1 MKKLFTSLLFGLAIL
16 SSTACKHPG
25 KEAETVSST
34 NAAPENTDEISKDV
48 YVDSYGEKIEVTI
61 NHSKNTAVVHLN
73 GKTYDLKK
81 SAALPEYTASNEEY
95 QYSEIKG
102 NITFLKK
109 NVDMVL
115 FHLKQAKKESGS
127 TKMAS
132 Y

>member
-1 MKKLFTSLLFGLAIL
+1 MKKLLPPILMGLIIL

-25 KEAETVSST
+25 KEAETIT
-34 NAAPENTDEISKDV
+34 ATPENTDKITKNV

-61 NHSKNTAVVHLN
+61 NNTKNTATVHLN

-81 SAALPEYTASNEEY
+81 SDALPEYTASNEEY

-115 FHLKQAKKESGS
+115 FHLKQKKKESVP

>member
-1 MKKLFTSLLFGLAIL
+1 MKKLFTSVLMGLAVL

-25 KEAETVSST
+25 KEAETLTEAV
-34 NAAPENTDEISKDV
+34 PENKDEISKDV
-48 YVDSYGEKIEVTI
+48 FTDNYGEKIEVTI
-61 NHSKNTAVVHLN
+61 NHTKNTATVHLE

-81 SAALPEYTASNEEY
+81 SDALPEYTASNEEY
-95 QYSEIKG
+95 QYSDIKG
-102 NITFLKK
+102 NITLLKK

-115 FHLKQAKKESGS
+115 FHAKRDPKGSGS

>member
-1 MKKLFTSLLFGLAIL
+1 MKTLFTSVLMGLAVL

-25 KEAETVSST
+25 KESETLTEAV
-34 NAAPENTDEISKDV
+34 PENKDEISKDIFT
-48 YVDSYGEKIEVTI
+48 DSYGEKIEVTI
-61 NHSKNTAVVHLN
+61 NHTKNTATVHLE

-81 SAALPEYTASNEEY
+81 SDALPEYTASNEEY
-95 QYSEIKG
+95 QYSDIKG
-102 NITFLKK
+102 NITLLKK

-115 FHLKQAKKESGS
+115 FHAKRETKGSGS

>member
-1 MKKLFTSLLFGLAIL
+1 MKKLLTPILLGLTIITL
-16 SSTACKHPG
+16 TACKHPG
-25 KEAETVSST
+25 KEAENVTAAVS
-34 NAAPENTDEISKDV
+34 PENTDEISKNV

-61 NHSKNTAVVHLN
+61 NKTKNTAIIHLN

-81 SAALPEYTASNEEY
+81 SDALPEYTASNEEF
-95 QYSEIKG
+95 QYSDIKG

-115 FHLKQAKKESGS
+115 FHLKQAKKESGPA
-127 TKMAS
+127 KMAS

>member
-1 MKKLFTSLLFGLAIL
+1 MKKLFTTVLIGLAVL

-25 KEAETVSST
+25 KEAETIM
-34 NAAPENTDEISKDV
+34 AATPESKDEITKNV
-48 YVDSYGEKIEVTI
+48 FTDSYGEKIEVTV
-61 NHSKNTAVVHLN
+61 NTTRNTATVHLE

-81 SAALPEYTASNEEY
+81 SDALPEYTASNEEY
-95 QYSEIKG
+95 QYSDIKG

-115 FHLKQAKKESGS
+115 FRTKRDTKGSGS
-127 TKMAS
+127 AKMAS

>member
-1 MKKLFTSLLFGLAIL
+1 MKKLFTSVLMGLAVL

-25 KEAETVSST
+25 KEAEMLTEAV
-34 NAAPENTDEISKDV
+34 PENKDEISKDV
-48 YVDSYGEKIEVTI
+48 FTDNYGEKIEVTI
-61 NHSKNTAVVHLN
+61 NHTKNTATVHLE

-81 SAALPEYTASNEEY
+81 SDALPEYTASNEEY
-95 QYSEIKG
+95 QYSDIKG
-102 NITFLKK
+102 NITLLKK

-115 FHLKQAKKESGS
+115 FHAKRDPKGSGS